1 MGLRDQMNMQAVY
14 VTEDQEFHVGEF
26 PLREPVGDEVLIRTH
41 YSGISVGTEF
51 TAVRGTRYY
60 GEFPYVLGYQGT
72 GAIAQTGPEVTRFE
86 EGDPV
91 YFRANSM
98 DLALGTAKVRNR
110 SGTWASHV
118 IHSEKTVVE
127 PLPAG
132 VDGATG
138 SMFVMPA
145 VGLNAVDMAGV
156 RMGDY
161 VAVQG
166 VGLIGLGALA
176 ACFLRGAKPIA
187 IDMAP
192 NRLALA
198 AEFGAVATIDPA
210 RENVL
215 ERVLEITDGKGAD
228 VSIEGTG
235 VRSLIDQAISLTR
248 REGKFIFL
256 AVYGEAPVEL
266 QFMPAHQS
274 RIQAFFPCDDG
285 QEPCREAVLHQM
297 ALGAL
302 PWHKT
307 ISHHIKVD
315 EMPEFCA
322 RVLAGDAPDLLGSVI
337 DWQVPNAL

>member
-1 MGLRDQMNMQAVY
+1 MKMQAVY
-14 VTEDQEFHVGEF
+14 VTEDRKFHVGEF
-26 PLREPVGDEVLIRTH
+26 PLRAPRGDEVLIRTH

-51 TAVRGTRYY
+51 TAVRGTRHY
-60 GEFPYVLGYQGT
+60 GAYPFVLGYQGT
-72 GAIAQTGPEVTRFE
+72 GIIAGRGPDVQRFK
-86 EGDPV
+86 EGDAV
-91 YFRANSM
+91 YFRSSVL
-98 DLALGTAKVRNR
+98 DLFLGSARVANR

-118 IHSEKTVVE
+118 IHSEKQRVE

-138 SMFVMPA
+138 AMFVMPA
-145 VGLNAVDMAGV
+145 VGLNAVDMAGI

-161 VAVQG
+161 VAMQG
-166 VGLIGLGALA
+166 VGLIGLGTLA
-176 ACFLRGAKPIA
+176 ASFLRGARPIA

-198 AEFGAVATIDPA
+198 REFGAVATINPA
-210 RENVL
+210 TEDVRA
-215 ERVLEITDGKGAD
+215 RVLELTDGRGAD

-235 VRSLIDQAISLTR
+235 VRSLIDQAIALTR
-248 REGKFIFL
+248 QEGKFIFL
-256 AVYGEAPVEL
+256 AVYGEAPLEL
-266 QFMPAHQS
+266 LYMPAHHR

-307 ISHHIKVD
+307 ISHRIPVD
-315 EMPEFCA
+315 AMPDFCA
-322 RVLAGDAPDLLGSVI
+322 RVLAGKAPDLLGAVI

>member
-1 MGLRDQMNMQAVY
+1 MNMQAVY
-14 VTEDQEFHVGEF
+14 VTEDKKFHVGEF
-26 PLREPVGDEVLIRTH
+26 PLRDPVEDEVLIQTH

-51 TAVRGTRYY
+51 TAVRGIRYY
-60 GEFPYVLGYQGT
+60 GEHPYVLGYQGT
-72 GAIAQTGPEVTRFE
+72 GVIAGLGPDTTRFK

-91 YFRANSM
+91 YFRSNAM
-98 DLALGTAKVRNR
+98 DLFLGDTKVNNR

-127 PLPAG
+127 PLPTG

-145 VGLNAVDMAGV
+145 VGLNAVDMAGI
-156 RMGDY
+156 RMGDH

-166 VGLIGLGALA
+166 VGLIGLGTVA

-187 IDMAP
+187 IDMAS

-198 AEFGAVATIDPA
+198 EEFGAVATINPA
-210 RENVL
+210 QENVL

-235 VRSLIDQAISLTR
+235 VRSLVDQAISLTR

-266 QFMPAHQS
+266 LFMPAHQK
-274 RIQAFFPCDDG
+274 RIRAFFPCDDG
-285 QEPCREAVLHQM
+285 LEPCREAVLNQM

-307 ISHHIKVD
+307 ISHHINVE

-322 RVLAGDAPDLLGSVI
+322 RVLAGEAPDLLGSVI
-337 DWQVPNAL
+337 NWQVPNAL

>member
-1 MGLRDQMNMQAVY
+1 MKLQAVY
-14 VTEDQEFHVGEF
+14 VTEDKKFHVGEF
-26 PLREPVGDEVLIRTH
+26 PLRAPRGDEVLIRTH

-60 GEFPYVLGYQGT
+60 GAYPFVLGYQGT
-72 GAIAQTGPEVTRFE
+72 GTIAGLGPDAQRFK
-86 EGDPV
+86 EGDAV
-91 YFRANSM
+91 YFRSSVT
-98 DLALGTAKVRNR
+98 DLFLGSTRIANR

-118 IHSEKTVVE
+118 VHSEKQRVE
-127 PLPAG
+127 PLPSG
-132 VDGATG
+132 VDGVPGA
-138 SMFVMPA
+138 MFVMPA

-166 VGLIGLGALA
+166 VGLIGLGAVA

-187 IDMAP
+187 IDRVP

-198 AEFGAVATIDPA
+198 KEFGAVATINAATEDV
-210 RENVL
+210 RESVL
-215 ERVLEITDGKGAD
+215 ELTDGRGAD
-228 VSIEGTG
+228 VAVEGTG
-235 VRSLIDQAISLTR
+235 VRALIDQAIALTR

-256 AVYGEAPVEL
+256 AVYGEAPLEL
-266 QFMPAHQS
+266 RYMPAHHR

-307 ISHHIKVD
+307 ISHRIPVD
-315 EMPEFCA
+315 AMPDFCA
-322 RVLAGDAPDLLGSVI
+322 RVLADAVPDLLGAVI
-337 DWQVPNAL
+337 DWQVPDAL

>member
-1 MGLRDQMNMQAVY
+1 MNMQAVY
-14 VTEDQEFHVGEF
+14 VTEDKKFHVGEF
-26 PLREPVGDEVLIRTH
+26 PLRDLEGDEVLIQTH

-60 GEFPYVLGYQGT
+60 GEYPFVLGYQGT
-72 GAIAQTGPEVTRFE
+72 GVVAGLGPDVSRFKV
-86 EGDPV
+86 GDAV
-91 YFRANSM
+91 YFRSNSL
-98 DLALGTAKVRNR
+98 DLFLGDTKVANR

-118 IHSEKTVVE
+118 IHSEKQRVE

-138 SMFVMPA
+138 AMFVMPA

-166 VGLIGLGALA
+166 VGLIGLGTLA

-187 IDMAP
+187 IDMAA
-192 NRLALA
+192 NRLQLA
-198 AEFGAVATIDPA
+198 KEFGAVATINPA
-210 RENVL
+210 SEGVL
-215 ERVLEITDGKGAD
+215 ERVLEITDGRGAD

-248 REGKFIFL
+248 REGKFVFL
-256 AVYGEAPVEL
+256 AVYGEAPL
-266 QFMPAHQS
+266 KFLYMPAHQR

-315 EMPEFCA
+315 EMPAFCA
-322 RVLAGDAPDLLGSVI
+322 RVLAGESPDLLGSVI
-337 DWQVPNAL
+337 DWQVADAL

>member
-1 MGLRDQMNMQAVY
+1 MQMQAVY
-14 VTEDQEFHVGEF
+14 VTADRKFHVGEF
-26 PLREPVGDEVLIRTH
+26 PLRAPAGDEVLIQTH

-60 GEFPYVLGYQGT
+60 GPYPFVLGYQGT
-72 GAIAQTGPEVTRFE
+72 GTIADVGPDVTRFRI
-86 EGDPV
+86 GDAV
-91 YFRANSM
+91 YFRASVL
-98 DLALGTAKVRNR
+98 DLCLGDTRVANR

-118 IHSEKTVVE
+118 LHSEKQRVE
-127 PLPAG
+127 PLPPG

-138 SMFVMPA
+138 ALFVMPA

-161 VAVQG
+161 VALQG
-166 VGLIGLGALA
+166 VGLIGLGTLA

-187 IDMAP
+187 IDVAP
-192 NRLALA
+192 HRLALA
-198 AEFGAVATIDPA
+198 REFGAIATVNPA
-210 RENVL
+210 TEDVRD
-215 ERVLEITDGKGAD
+215 RVLALTDGRGAD
-228 VSIEGTG
+228 VAIEGTG
-235 VRSLIDQAISLTR
+235 VRALIDQAIALTR

-266 QFMPAHQS
+266 QYMPAHH
-274 RIQAFFPCDDG
+274 RRLQAFFPCDDG

-307 ISHHIKVD
+307 LSHRVTVD
-315 EMPEFCA
+315 AMPEFCA
-322 RVLAGDAPDLLGSVI
+322 RVLAGAAPDLLGAVI
-337 DWQVPNAL
+337 DWQVPDAL